1 MAAGY
6 CHTELVGRVQQF
18 LAGSAEE
25 DEAAAYGL
33 PVVNT
38 RQADFGVNYY
48 LRDGLKA
55 TVSYGPTIARQE
67 HHCLGPSMQT
77 DFNTDAC
84 YQAKLSIGPPNL

>member
-48 LRDGLKA
+48 LRDGLVK
-55 TVSYGPTIARQE
+55 S
-67 HHCLGPSMQT
+67 
-77 DFNTDAC
+77 
-84 YQAKLSIGPPNL
+84 